1 MSPFVSADTALCYS
15 KRMVKE
21 TDGSMHPWIAAA
33 QRRGLGAFLLSALD
47 VAEPIAPVLAQALW
61 VMQPT
66 VGLFGGASALA
77 QLAETLEAPDGVA
90 QLRQQLQE
98 TDG

>member
-1 MSPFVSADTALCYS
+1 MIEQPNDS
-15 KRMVKE
+15 K
-21 TDGSMHPWIAAA
+21 HPWIAAA
-33 QRRGLGAFLLSALD
+33 QRRGLGAFVHSALD
-47 VAEPIAPVLAQALW
+47 VAEPIAPILAQVLW

-77 QLAETLEAPDGVA
+77 QLAETLEMPDGVA
-90 QLRQQLQE
+90 ELRQQLQE